1 MDVAEII
8 QSSFDSWD
16 DYMESYFIGYEYWAD
31 ESSAERRELYEQ
43 IKSAG
48 DSPFSVDFNTT
59 LEKDW

>member
-1 MDVAEII
+1 
-8 QSSFDSWD
+8 
-16 DYMESYFIGYEYWAD
+16 MESYFIGYEYWAD